1 MTVMSWDE
9 WARHD
14 ATALAAEVRAGRVTP
29 RELAEQAAEGV
40 ARLNPKVNA
49 IIEVFA
55 DTLSDPDADHPNRDG
70 ALYGVPMFLKD
81 LGSGL
86 IGRTQDSGSGLTRG
100 TVLKATDPT
109 IENFLHAGLVPLGRS
124 STPEFGLTFDTLTE
138 YDGEVTVTRNPWNLE
153 RTSGGSSGGSGVVAA
168 TGIVPLSMSSDGGG
182 STRYPAAFCGL
193 VGLKAT
199 RGRVPQPL
207 IRNEYGSR
215 VSIEGV
221 VSRTVRD
228 TAAVWE
234 YLTRVPNGGSFIHM
248 GPPRVS
254 YLDAIRREPGQL
266 RVGLTTGRWGRVPDP
281 DPEVAARVREMAKV
295 LESLG
300 HLIDEVDD
308 GAMCD
313 WSALW
318 SAFTAI
324 WVGATL
330 RFGMIGEE
338 KGLGEQDLERLLNPM
353 TWRHYL
359 KAKQFT
365 VAEVF
370 RMMNDNNTVT
380 RQFGNLMSRYDVLL
394 APTCA
399 VRVPQANGPYSLL
412 ADEEL
417 DIWINRLVDAARYT
431 IPANETGLPAIS
443 IPAGLDSDGL
453 PIGVQFYGNFTRED
467 LLLRLAV
474 QLEQARPEWFGAR
487 PGVHV
492 AA

>member
-1 MTVMSWDE
+1 MTVMSWDK

-49 IIEVFA
+49 VIEIFA
-55 DTLSDPDADHPNRDG
+55 DTLANPDTDHPNKDG

-81 LGSGL
+81 L
-86 IGRTQDSGSGLTRG
+86 GSGLTRG

-124 STPEFGLTFDTLTE
+124 STPEFGLTFDTLTK
-138 YDGEVTVTRNPWNLE
+138 YDGEVTVTRNPWDLE

-168 TGIVPLSMSSDGGG
+168 AGIVPLSMSSDGGG
-182 STRYPAAFCGL
+182 STRYPTAFCGL

-266 RVGLTTGRWGRVPDP
+266 RVGLTTGRWGRAPDP
-281 DPEVAARVREMAKV
+281 DPEVVARVREVARV
-295 LESLG
+295 LEGLG
-300 HLIDEVDD
+300 HMIDEVDD
-308 GAMCD
+308 G
-313 WSALW
+313 
-318 SAFTAI
+318 
-324 WVGATL
+324 
-330 RFGMIGEE
+330 
-338 KGLGEQDLERLLNPM
+338 
-353 TWRHYL
+353 
-359 KAKQFT
+359 
-365 VAEVF
+365 
-370 RMMNDNNTVT
+370 
-380 RQFGNLMSRYDVLL
+380 
-394 APTCA
+394 
-399 VRVPQANGPYSLL
+399 
-412 ADEEL
+412 
-417 DIWINRLVDAARYT
+417 
-431 IPANETGLPAIS
+431 
-443 IPAGLDSDGL
+443 
-453 PIGVQFYGNFTRED
+453 
-467 LLLRLAV
+467 
-474 QLEQARPEWFGAR
+474 
-487 PGVHV
+487 
-492 AA
+492 

>member
-29 RELAEQAAEGV
+29 QELAEQAAEGV

-49 IIEVFA
+49 VIEVFA
-55 DTLSDPDADHPNRDG
+55 DTLANADIDHPNKDG

-109 IENFLHAGLVPLGRS
+109 IENFL
-124 STPEFGLTFDTLTE
+124 
-138 YDGEVTVTRNPWNLE
+138 N
-153 RTSGGSSGGSGVVAA
+153 

-254 YLDAIRREPGQL
+254 YLDAIRREPGRL
-266 RVGLTTGRWGRVPDP
+266 RIGLTTGRWGRAPDP
-281 DPEVAARVREMAKV
+281 DPEVVARLREVAQV
-295 LESLG
+295 LE
-300 HLIDEVDD
+300 
-308 GAMCD
+308 
-313 WSALW
+313 
-318 SAFTAI
+318 
-324 WVGATL
+324 
-330 RFGMIGEE
+330 
-338 KGLGEQDLERLLNPM
+338 GL
-353 TWRHYL
+353 
-359 KAKQFT
+359 
-365 VAEVF
+365 
-370 RMMNDNNTVT
+370 
-380 RQFGNLMSRYDVLL
+380 
-394 APTCA
+394 
-399 VRVPQANGPYSLL
+399 
-412 ADEEL
+412 
-417 DIWINRLVDAARYT
+417 
-431 IPANETGLPAIS
+431 
-443 IPAGLDSDGL
+443 
-453 PIGVQFYGNFTRED
+453 
-467 LLLRLAV
+467 
-474 QLEQARPEWFGAR
+474 
-487 PGVHV
+487 
-492 AA
+492 

>member
-1 MTVMSWDE
+1 MD
-9 WARHD
+9 
-14 ATALAAEVRAGRVTP
+14 TP
-29 RELAEQAAEGV
+29 RRDRARRGSTRGPRHTTGLAEQAAEGV
-40 ARLNPKVNA
+40 ALLNPKVNA

-55 DTLSDPDADHPNRDG
+55 DTVANPDTDHSNKDG

-109 IENFLHAGLVPLGRS
+109 IENFLHAGL
-124 STPEFGLTFDTLTE
+124 
-138 YDGEVTVTRNPWNLE
+138 
-153 RTSGGSSGGSGVVAA
+153 
-168 TGIVPLSMSSDGGG
+168 VPLSMSSDGGG

-254 YLDAIRREPGQL
+254 YVDAIRREPGQL
-266 RVGLTTGRWGRVPDP
+266 RVGLTTGHWGRAPDP
-281 DPEVAARVREMAKV
+281 DREVVVRVQEVAKV
-295 LESLG
+295 LEGLG
-300 HLIDEVDD
+300 HVIDEVDD
-308 GAMCD
+308 SAMCD

-318 SAFTAI
+318 SAFIAI

-330 RFGMIGEE
+330 RFGMIAQE
-338 KGLGEQDLERLLNPM
+338 KGLGEQDSS
-353 TWRHYL
+353 
-359 KAKQFT
+359 
-365 VAEVF
+365 
-370 RMMNDNNTVT
+370 
-380 RQFGNLMSRYDVLL
+380 G
-394 APTCA
+394 C
-399 VRVPQANGPYSLL
+399 
-412 ADEEL
+412 
-417 DIWINRLVDAARYT
+417 
-431 IPANETGLPAIS
+431 
-443 IPAGLDSDGL
+443 
-453 PIGVQFYGNFTRED
+453 
-467 LLLRLAV
+467 
-474 QLEQARPEWFGAR
+474 
-487 PGVHV
+487 
-492 AA
+492 